1 MRWYLLCTLL
11 LSILLCISGFFH
23 EINLVVLWIV
33 LAITAFMGTFC
44 LFIKYEAHCF
54 KSFED
59 VDNGKRE
66 LYGGKRVLV
75 VVPHQDD
82 EINLLGGVF
91 EEYLKYGSEIFPV
104 YVITNGSVEAYRFPL
119 HL

>member
-1 MRWYLLCTLL
+1 M
-11 LSILLCISGFFH
+11 LCISGFFH
-23 EINLVVLWIV
+23 EINWVALWIV
-33 LAITAFMGTFC
+33 LTITAFMGTFC
-44 LFIKYEAHCF
+44 FFIKYEAHNF

-104 YVITNGSVEAYRFPL
+104 YVITNGSVEAYWFPL